1 MTNAHVYKT
10 FFSDDIISFEN
21 LIYPADHAQWQVNF
35 HGVLTFILCTMKEML
50 VFFFFHD
57 RKKLWFL
64 ISQT

>member
-50 VFFFFHD
+50 VFFFFFMTE
-57 RKKLWFL
+57 RNYGF
-64 ISQT
+64 

>member
-50 VFFFFHD
+50 VFFFF
-57 RKKLWFL
+57 
-64 ISQT
+64 

>member
-1 MTNAHVYKT
+1 MTNAHVYNT
-10 FFSDDIISFEN
+10 FFSDDIISFNN

-35 HGVLTFILCTMKEML
+35 HGVLTFILCKMKEML